1 MRGVRRAGKGEP
13 AGWGTVQERRPGGR
27 TAPPRGLAGP
37 GSAPPV
43 LASSPRGGPAGTIL
57 AGAARRARRGS
68 AGATGSSPRHSHSA
82 ACGEVTQ
89 AAKSRRLPSAPRTHS
104 SGAAPLPAPLAAACG
119 EVTQAVFRITSNTL
133 VRSSQ
138 TSSGQAGGASASYGL
153 GRGAAGPDRQST
165 TTAAGALRGSVLN
178 ESSFRTD
185 PSVCPIIIESPASGT
200 DMTGGP
206 ESVRAGCEAERA
218 NMTS

>member
-1 MRGVRRAGKGEP
+1 MISDRSKLSEPALCEGSEAGREGRTGGMGDGAGAAAGGPYGAAKGARRAGLG
-13 AGWGTVQERRPGGR
+13 
-27 TAPPRGLAGP
+27 APL
-37 GSAPPV
+37 

-119 EVTQAVFRITSNTL
+119 EVTQAVFGITSNTL

-185 PSVCPIIIESPASGT
+185 RLGRIHPYVRSSSSPPPAVPI
-200 DMTGGP
+200 
-206 ESVRAGCEAERA
+206 
-218 NMTS
+218 